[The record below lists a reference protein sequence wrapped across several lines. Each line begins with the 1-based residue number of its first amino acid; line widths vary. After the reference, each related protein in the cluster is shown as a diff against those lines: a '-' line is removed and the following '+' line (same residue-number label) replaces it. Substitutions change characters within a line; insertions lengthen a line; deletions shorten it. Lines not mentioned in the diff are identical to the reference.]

1 MKLDIYKSEI
11 GKGLPSYSWDW
22 LTESEANQF
31 SQELQPSTWVKLS
44 EPPSSFCFEEA
55 LLLCQCSADLWLAWI
70 PDYGEAVL
78 HRSQFC

>member
-55 LLLCQCSADLWLAWI
+55 LLLCQCSANLWLAWI

>member
-1 MKLDIYKSEI
+1 MKLDIYKSEA

-55 LLLCQCSADLWLAWI
+55 LLLCQCSANSWLAWI